1 LENKE
6 NMQSKTKKTA
16 IVISTFAVVL
26 VIFFCYY
33 FITHDTDH
41 RSVFIKIQ
49 EALGKNTSADSFS
62 DQLVKELQKYY
73 SKTISDK
80 STQASLIGIRDFV
93 ISTFPTKGKV
103 LFYNILKRAFP
114 DYADEIMKTLD
125 KLDQYNRWLE
135 DNKTVHSKMDMEKKK
150 RELFGEDA
158 DKIWSGDMLATE
170 VRKAKMQDVMAVLNK
185 SSDMTLDAKL
195 NLYRN
200 TLNDTYKGTPE
211 EFFLDHKEMLS
222 KAFFSIDSVQEELK
236 QMNSEERQ
244 LEIND
249 IRRKMGFDGHEI
261 EEMAEID
268 AKHEQRWN
276 IGLEYM
282 QERNDIVEN
291 FKGPQQKEQL
301 KALREKYFQDE
312 ANTIER
318 EEENDNF
325 FRFERPHIYGRN

>member
-1 LENKE
+1 MK
-6 NMQSKTKKTA
+6 SKTKKTLIA
-16 IVISTFAVVL
+16 IGMVAIVL

-33 FITHDTDH
+33 FITHYTDH
-41 RSVFIKIQ
+41 RSALIKIQ
-49 EALGKNTSADSFS
+49 EALGKNASTDYFS

-73 SKTISDK
+73 GKTISDK

-93 ISTFPTKGKV
+93 MSTFPENGKV

-114 DYADEIMKTLD
+114 AYADEIMRTLD
-125 KLDQYNRWLE
+125 KLDQYSRWLE
-135 DNKTVHSKMDMEKKK
+135 DNKITHSKMDMEKKK
-150 RELFGEDA
+150 RDLFGEDT
-158 DKIWSGDMLATE
+158 DKIWTGDMLASE

-185 SSDMTLDAKL
+185 SSDTTLDEKL

-200 TLNDTYKGTPE
+200 ALNDTYKGTPD
-211 EFFLDHKEMLS
+211 EFFLDHKDILS
-222 KAFFSIDSVQEELK
+222 KAFFSIDSVQDVLK
-236 QMNSEERQ
+236 QMNPEERQ
-244 LEIND
+244 QEINN
-249 IRRKMGFDGHEI
+249 IRSKMGFDSHEI

-282 QERNDIVEN
+282 QERNDVVEN
-291 FKGPQQKEQL
+291 FKGSEQKEKL
-301 KALREKYFQDE
+301 KELREKYFQDE

>member
-1 LENKE
+1 MK
-6 NMQSKTKKTA
+6 SKTKKPLIA
-16 IVISTFAVVL
+16 IGMVAVVL

-41 RSVFIKIQ
+41 RSALIKIQ
-49 EALGKNTSADSFS
+49 EALGKNTSTDSFS

-73 SKTISDK
+73 GKTISDK
-80 STQASLIGIRDFV
+80 STQASLSGIRNFV
-93 ISTFPTKGKV
+93 MSTFPENGKV

-114 DYADEIMKTLD
+114 DYADDIMRTLD
-125 KLDQYNRWLE
+125 KLDQYSRWLE
-135 DNKTVHSKMDMEKKK
+135 DNKTMHSKMDMEKKK

-185 SSDMTLDAKL
+185 SSDTTLDEKL
-195 NLYRN
+195 DVYRSA
-200 TLNDTYKGTPE
+200 LNETYKGTPE
-211 EFFLDHKEMLS
+211 EFFLDQKDILS
-222 KAFFSIDSVQEELK
+222 KAFFSIDSVQDILK
-236 QMNSEERQ
+236 QMSPEERQ
-244 LEIND
+244 QEINNV
-249 IRRKMGFDGHEI
+249 RSKMGFDSHEM

-268 AKHEQRWN
+268 AQHEQRWN

-282 QERNDIVEN
+282 QERNDLVDN
-291 FKGPQQKEQL
+291 FKGPEQKEKL

>member
-1 LENKE
+1 
-6 NMQSKTKKTA
+6 MTSKTKKT
-16 IVISTFAVVL
+16 VIIIGVVAVIL

-33 FITHDTDH
+33 FITHDTSH
-41 RSVFIKIQ
+41 RSIFIKIQ

-73 SKTISDK
+73 GKTISDK
-80 STQASLIGIRDFV
+80 STQASLIRIRDLV
-93 ISTFPTKGKV
+93 MSTFPENGKS
-103 LFYNILKRAFP
+103 LFYNIIKRAFP

-125 KLDQYNRWLE
+125 KLDQYGRWLE
-135 DNKTVHSKMDMEKKK
+135 DDKTSHSKADMEKKK

-170 VRKAKMQDVMAVLNK
+170 VRKAKMQDVMAIINK
-185 SSDMTLDAKL
+185 SSDMTLNAKL
-195 NLYRN
+195 KLYNN

-211 EFFLDHKEMLS
+211 EFFLDQKEILS
-222 KAFFSIDSVQEELK
+222 KAFFSIDSVQDELK
-236 QMNSEERQ
+236 QMSPEERQ
-244 LEIND
+244 QEINNV
-249 IRRKMGFDGHEI
+249 RSKMGFDSHEI

-268 AKHEQRWN
+268 AKREQRWN

-291 FKGPQQKEQL
+291 FKGPQQEEQL

>member
-1 LENKE
+1 ME
-6 NMQSKTKKTA
+6 SKTKKTL
-16 IVISTFAVVL
+16 IVIGMAAVVL
-26 VIFFCYY
+26 VIFFCY
-33 FITHDTDH
+33 FLITHYADNK
-41 RSVFIKIQ
+41 SALIKIQ
-49 EALGKNTSADSFS
+49 EALGKNTSVDSFS

-73 SKTISDK
+73 GKTISDK
-80 STQASLIGIRDFV
+80 STQASLISIRDLV
-93 ISTFPTKGKV
+93 MSTFPENGKV
-103 LFYNILKRAFP
+103 IFYNILKRAFP

-125 KLDQYNRWLE
+125 KLDQYGRWLE
-135 DNKTVHSKMDMEKKK
+135 DDKTRHSKTDVEKKK

-170 VRKAKMQDVMAVLNK
+170 VRKAKMQDVMAVINK

-211 EFFLDHKEMLS
+211 EFFLDQKEILS
-222 KAFFSIDSVQEELK
+222 KAFFSVDSVQDELK
-236 QMNSEERQ
+236 QMSPEQRQ
-244 LEIND
+244 QEINNV
-249 IRRKMGFDGHEI
+249 RSKMGFDSHEI

-291 FKGPQQKEQL
+291 FKGPEQEEKL
-301 KALREKYFQDE
+301 KAIREKYFQNE

-318 EEENDNF
+318 EEENDKF

>member
-1 LENKE
+1 
-6 NMQSKTKKTA
+6 MQSKTKKTA
-16 IVISTFAVVL
+16 IVISTFAVIL

-33 FITHDTDH
+33 FITHDADH

-49 EALGKNTSADSFS
+49 EALGKKTSADSFS

-73 SKTISDK
+73 GKTISDK

-93 ISTFPTKGKV
+93 MSTFPANGKV

-170 VRKAKMQDVMAVLNK
+170 VRKAKMQDVMTVLNK
-185 SSDMTLDAKL
+185 SSDTTLNEKL
-195 NLYRN
+195 NVYRGA
-200 TLNDTYKGTPE
+200 LNETYKGTPE
-211 EFFLDHKEMLS
+211 EFFLDQKEMLS
-222 KAFFSIDSVQEELK
+222 KAFFSIDSVQGELK

-249 IRRKMGFDGHEI
+249 IRRKMGFDSHEI

-268 AKHEQRWN
+268 AKREQRWN

-282 QERNDIVEN
+282 QERNDLVEN
-291 FKGPQQKEQL
+291 FNGPQRKEQL

>member
-1 LENKE
+1 
-6 NMQSKTKKTA
+6 MQSKTKKIAIVIGMTA
-16 IVISTFAVVL
+16 IVF
-26 VIFFCYY
+26 VIFFCY
-33 FITHDTDH
+33 FLITHYTDNK
-41 RSVFIKIQ
+41 SALIKIQ
-49 EALGKNTSADSFS
+49 EALGKNTSVESFS

-73 SKTISDK
+73 GKTISDK
-80 STQASLIGIRDFV
+80 STQASLISIRALV
-93 ISTFPTKGKV
+93 MSTFPENGKV
-103 LFYNILKRAFP
+103 IFYNILKRAFP

-125 KLDQYNRWLE
+125 KLDQYGRWLE

-170 VRKAKMQDVMAVLNK
+170 VRKAKMQDALAVINK
-185 SSDMTLDAKL
+185 SSDMTFDAKL

-211 EFFLDHKEMLS
+211 EFFLDQKEILS
-222 KAFFSIDSVQEELK
+222 KAFFSIDSVQNELK
-236 QMNSEERQ
+236 QMSPEQRQ
-244 LEIND
+244 QEINNV
-249 IRRKMGFDGHEI
+249 RSKMGFDSHEI
-261 EEMAEID
+261 EEMVEID

-291 FKGPQQKEQL
+291 FKGSEKEEKL

-312 ANTIER
+312 ANTIGR

>member
-1 LENKE
+1 ME
-6 NMQSKTKKTA
+6 SKTKKTA

-33 FITHDTDH
+33 FITHDADH

-49 EALGKNTSADSFS
+49 EALGKKTSADSFS

-93 ISTFPTKGKV
+93 MSTFPANGKV

-185 SSDMTLDAKL
+185 SSDMTLDAKF

-211 EFFLDHKEMLS
+211 EFFLDQKEMLS
-222 KAFFSIDSVQEELK
+222 KAFFSIDSVQGELK

-249 IRRKMGFDGHEI
+249 IRRKMGFDSHEI

-268 AKHEQRWN
+268 AKREQRWN

-282 QERNDIVEN
+282 QERNDILEN
-291 FKGPQQKEQL
+291 F
-301 KALREKYFQDE
+301 
-312 ANTIER
+312 
-318 EEENDNF
+318 
-325 FRFERPHIYGRN
+325 